1 MKFVIAIDGPAAA
14 GKGTIAAKLVKKFKF
29 AYLDTGL
36 LYRAVASKSLNEGVK
51 PEIAASNLTQDDLMN
66 SNLRDPVI
74 SKEASKVAIIPE
86 VRSYLHSFQTEFS
99 KRSGGVI
106 LDGRDIG
113 TVICPDADIKFF
125 ICATAQVRARRR
137 YIELLGR
144 GVKTNLEKV
153 SEEIIRRD
161 EIDSKRD
168 HSPLLKA
175 TDAILIDTSLLSIEQ
190 AFKIVEEFVKK
201 ELKKSGS

>member
-1 MKFVIAIDGPAAA
+1 MIVFLK
-14 GKGTIAAKLVKKFKF
+14 
-29 AYLDTGL
+29 
-36 LYRAVASKSLNEGVK
+36 
-51 PEIAASNLTQDDLMN
+51 
-66 SNLRDPVI
+66 
-74 SKEASKVAIIPE
+74 
-86 VRSYLHSFQTEFS
+86 
-99 KRSGGVI
+99 
-106 LDGRDIG
+106 
-113 TVICPDADIKFF
+113 ICDIKFF

-190 AFKIVEEFVKK
+190 AFKMVEEFVKK
-201 ELKKSGS
+201 ELKKIGS

>member
-29 AYLDTGL
+29 SYLDTGL
-36 LYRAVASKSLNEGVK
+36 LYRAVASKSLDEGVK
-51 PEIAASNLTQDDLMN
+51 PEIAASNLTQNDLMQ

-74 SKEASKVAIIPE
+74 SKESSKIATIPE
-86 VRSYLHSFQTEFS
+86 VRSCLQSFQIEFS
-99 KRSGGVI
+99 KKSGGVI

-125 ICATAQVRARRR
+125 ICATVQVRARRR

-144 GVKTNLEKV
+144 GVKTNLAKV
-153 SEEIIRRD
+153 SEDIIRRD

-168 HSPLLKA
+168 HSPLIKA

-190 AFKIVEEFVKK
+190 AFKMVEECVEK
-201 ELKKSGS
+201 ELKKSDP

>member
-29 AYLDTGL
+29 SYLDTGL
-36 LYRAVASKSLNEGVK
+36 LYRAVASKSLDEGVK
-51 PEIAASNLTQDDLMN
+51 PEIAASNLTQNDLMK

-74 SKEASKVAIIPE
+74 SKESSKIATIPE
-86 VRSYLHSFQTEFS
+86 VRSCLQSFQIEFS
-99 KRSGGVI
+99 KKSGGVI

-125 ICATAQVRARRR
+125 ICATVQVRARRR

-144 GVKTNLEKV
+144 GVKTNLAKV
-153 SEEIIRRD
+153 SEDIIRRD

-168 HSPLLKA
+168 HSPLIKA

-190 AFKIVEEFVKK
+190 AFKMVEECVEK
-201 ELKKSGS
+201 ELKKSDP